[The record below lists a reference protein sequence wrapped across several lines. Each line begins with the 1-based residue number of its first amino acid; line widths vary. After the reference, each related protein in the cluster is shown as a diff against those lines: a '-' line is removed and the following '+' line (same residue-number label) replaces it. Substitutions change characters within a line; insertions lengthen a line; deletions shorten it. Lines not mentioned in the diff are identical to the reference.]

1 MLARRWT
8 YLALTA
14 WLVLATLFVFCGRG
28 SFGQGILLVMATLAA
43 FGCWAVGGLLL
54 LIAGR
59 TRSRWREAG
68 RTALVIG
75 TVLFGSWASLPFG
88 IMLNHRDIAEAK
100 AFCEGLIPAIER
112 FKTATG
118 RYPESPPGLDK
129 HIVWPRLIDKGY
141 FYQADANGYGFDF
154 IDPSGMLNGFEYSS
168 STGEWLEWD

>member
-1 MLARRWT
+1 MSGRRRT
-8 YLALTA
+8 YLALAA
-14 WLVLATLFVFCGRG
+14 WLVIVSLFALFGRG

-59 TRSRWREAG
+59 PPSRWREAG
-68 RTALVIG
+68 LAALALG

-88 IMLNHRDIAEAK
+88 VMLNHRDIAEAQ

-112 FKTATG
+112 FKTETG

-129 HIVWPRLIDKGY
+129 NIVWPRLIDGRL
-141 FYQADANGYGFDF
+141 FYQADANGYGFLF
-154 IDPSGMLNGFEYSS
+154 INPSGMLNGFVYRS
-168 STGEWLEWD
+168 STGQWVE